1 MKFVFLLTSIIVL
14 TACNT
19 YGTGINHAV
28 NQQQPVGSQ
37 NQYVPVIISDE
48 SDTNSAPAVSL
59 CTREPYTTYTNSPNY
74 CNYAPIIQ
82 P

>member
-1 MKFVFLLTSIIVL
+1 MKSVFIFASVLLL

-19 YGTGINHAV
+19 YGPYNGNNT
-28 NQQQPVGSQ
+28 NQPISSQ
-37 NQYVPVIISDE
+37 NQYIPVIISDE

-59 CTREPYTTYTNSPNY
+59 CTRKPYSTYTNSPGY
-74 CNYAPIIQ
+74 CGYAPIIL